1 LKFARPFYIVVLP
14 ALLLLTGGYGLG
26 CYYETNDDL
35 AIIQLLRGASAAA
48 PVTDLHLY
56 FHGIARLLAWLY
68 QVAPEWPWYGLL
80 LYSLLYLTTVAAFA
94 VLSKL
99 CYQRV
104 PTAWLIA
111 GLTLFFL
118 LAWLEHSLWFNY
130 SRIPILLSGTGV
142 LLLAQHVRQKQLVAL
157 GLLMVGLA
165 WLVRPSAA
173 ELGLLAAAPGVWWL
187 GGKPGVRVLLMAL
200 VLVAMSSVLL
210 SFVRAPQTATY
221 RTLDVLKSNRN
232 DYQLYRA
239 IPHTAADKL
248 GVQAVN
254 NWVLGDSLVVNEALF
269 QGAMRFDA
277 RYFLQREV
285 PTKLQTL
292 VSLLVRDYFP
302 VLLGQAVLFWL
313 VSRRNKQLGFWLVQL
328 AYGALILG
336 LGILLKL
343 PPRLGLPLMDL
354 WLLSNL
360 GYVLTAQ
367 QIKLSPHFLRVVAVG
382 IALVVAL
389 YGYKTLHRVRVL
401 RQERAAHETYLA
413 QVRRAVAGRLIVTT
427 SLEAAYKSLSPFEI
441 YSVSQQPVLSLVG
454 WTTLDPANAA
464 LRQQLTGTRD
474 FATALQRLTQRPDV
488 VWLLTPAMARFLAY
502 YLSVRTAPTPLTWHF
517 QAGTSFSA
525 DTLLPQLYQVD
536 VKSMK

>member
-1 LKFARPFYIVVLP
+1 MKFARPFCIVVLP
-14 ALLLLTGGYGLG
+14 ALLLLLGSSGLG

-35 AIIQLLRGASAAA
+35 AITQLLRGASAAA

-56 FHGIARLLAWLY
+56 FHGIALLLAWLY
-68 QVAPEWPWYGLL
+68 QVAPGWPWYGLL

-99 CYQRV
+99 WPQRV
-104 PTAWLIA
+104 PTAWLPA

-130 SRIPILLSGTGV
+130 SRIPILLSGTG
-142 LLLAQHVRQKQLVAL
+142 LLLAAQHARQKPLVAL

-173 ELGLLAAAPGVWWL
+173 GLGLLAAAPGLWWL
-187 GGKPGVRVLLMAL
+187 GGRPGLRVLGMAIAL
-200 VLVAMSSVLL
+200 LAVSSALL
-210 SFVRAPQTATY
+210 SFAWTPQMAAY
-221 RTLDVLKSNRN
+221 RTLDVLKSNCN
-232 DYQLYRA
+232 DYQLYRPT
-239 IPHTAADKL
+239 PHTATDKL
-248 GVQAVN
+248 GVQAVRH
-254 NWVLGDSLVVNEALF
+254 WMLGDSLLVNEALF
-269 QGAMRFDA
+269 QRAMRFDA

-285 PTKLQTL
+285 PGKLQTL

-302 VLLGQAVLFWL
+302 VLLGQAALFWL
-313 VSRRNKQLGFWLVQL
+313 VGWRNKQLVFWLVQL

-360 GYVLTAQ
+360 GYVATAQ
-367 QIKLSPHFLRVVAVG
+367 QIRLPTHFLRVVAVG
-382 IALVVAL
+382 TALVVAL
-389 YGYKTLHRVRVL
+389 YGYKTLHRVHVL
-401 RQERAAHETYLA
+401 RRERAAHEAYLA
-413 QVRRAVAGRLIVTT
+413 QVKRSVAGRFIVTT

-474 FATALQRLTQRPDV
+474 FAVALQRLAQRPDV
-488 VWLLTPAMARFLAY
+488 VWLLTPSMARFLAY
-502 YLSVRTAPTPLTWHF
+502 YLSARTAPKPLTWHF

-525 DTLLPQLYQVD
+525 DTLLPRLYQVD